1 MIAYRIQY
9 KPLNRAAMKLVR
21 EKPYGATKT
30 LQLMNIQN
38 QAHDQQ

>member
-1 MIAYRIQY
+1 MFQESTAF
-9 KPLNRAAMKLVR
+9 NTTFSAMKLVR
-21 EKPYGATKT
+21 EKPCGATKT